1 MTSKSVQRF
10 LDKRTER
17 GKRSDMCWDDHL
29 MDAAHSLLHPMRL
42 PSRLRRRSL
51 TTAVTARFVY
61 VLAGFTRAI
70 IGCGVGEIPERTRW
84 YVFL

>member
-1 MTSKSVQRF
+1 MTSKSVQR
-10 LDKRTER
+10 LLVKRPER
-17 GKRSDMCWDDHL
+17 GKRSDLCWDDHL

-42 PSRLRRRSL
+42 PRGRCRSL
-51 TTAVTARFVY
+51 TSAVMARFVY

-70 IGCGVGEIPERTRW
+70 IDCGVGEIPERTQG